1 MSIRKVR
8 LKRKVEP
15 EKVTRKGRFIFV
27 ILIIFCAIGF
37 VAGVRLAVAHQD
49 SGLTGTS
56 DLKSK
61 GLYYQL
67 KMERTNYN
75 VGEPINVKLLVKNL
89 SASPVTL
96 KFQKNLEFD
105 LTVRKEVNLLFAQV
119 PKIIWKLSETKLVVP
134 EPHIKVIDPG
144 QTEVFTGTWNQQT
157 RDGESVKP
165 GNYQIIGN
173 LLADDRKESLTLRGR
188 TEDQ

>member
-15 EKVTRKGRFIFV
+15 QKVTRKGRFIFV
-27 ILIIFCAIGF
+27 ILIILCAIGF

-67 KMERTNYN
+67 KMERTNYS
-75 VGEPINVKLLVKNL
+75 VGEPINVKLLVRNL

-96 KFQKNLEFD
+96 KFQKNLDFD

-134 EPHIKVIDPG
+134 QPHIKVIDPG
-144 QTEVFTGTWNQQT
+144 KVVVFTGTWNQQT
-157 RDGESVKP
+157 RDGEPVKP

-173 LLADDRKESLTLRGR
+173 LLADDRQESLTLRGR